1 MSSKKRKEAPQSIT
15 IDTTTLKI
23 NIKSTGDLITKD
35 YDLLPF
41 HPNMADLRDLSNN
54 SYILFPSFV
63 KITMKDLKNAGVG
76 EDYPKVFMNLD
87 KYIKLIKYV
96 TSPDRA
102 EDFTLFIDKT
112 QVKNYSIALAQNA
125 LTDLMADN
133 ATDIISIQKYEPL
146 TEQEIITNNIEIIK
160 NIFLPVKSHF
170 FILGND
176 YVIGQSKFKPPYIP
190 STETNLK
197 LSDISKK
204 IPLAYTVT
212 FELQLLDAANN
223 PDAGNFSKMSCK
235 AKKANI
241 AKDSMD
247 IFGTNFGYVPEKKAM
262 IPSILN
268 TSKTT
273 QNRQFSKLQKEWEER
288 NKYVKAPA
296 NERERIAMEKNWTP
310 LQRKMAEFDKKQE
323 AYNKIPPLWIK
334 EKQELE
340 AKYKDFTAEM
350 VKLWQELKDVEKSNT
365 DASGLKKDSFVK
377 DLLDGVKLKMK
388 EAAEKVRLKVTEPL
402 TAEQITKNKTAA
414 DALSDAS
421 ITLEEMKQLLKVY
434 TTTKAELQTKTDTVQ
449 ITKYEE
455 EINKLADQLAKL
467 AEINALIKTIDA
479 LTLSD
484 KPRVESTIVD
494 STFFK
499 NEKALEEN
507 AINDKYTKTLVEGTG
522 LAEKEIDLRVLREQE
537 VDLTAKIERLM
548 KSEDPSDRYNVESVK
563 TDLAKL
569 QADIR
574 RKLAD
579 IEVIKQK
586 YDTKNIITGW
596 KKTLGEMDSISK
608 TVEREK
614 TKDEK
619 KIKNETMNK
628 VLDEKLKEIRNIKKE
643 LLLAKFFEGDY
654 DDLSKS
660 EKESYEKKSQS
671 DRPLDSVNIL
681 QQNLDAVKEQY
692 LEMANEFS
700 PFNKV
705 QALITLLNDDL
716 TAIKKLKDSKK
727 SERES
732 KDRDIKTKN
741 SDKLAIARQAES
753 AKRDLTPADE
763 EKLKNYDKDIAVVQN
778 ELNEKIIPIF
788 EKTEERRKI
797 YDKYIDALKKID
809 PNDTTINTLLIT
821 YEGDFKKLTAELN
834 SLINEKKRKRQAN
847 AEEIKPIID
856 TINDLQKKVQK
867 KKKDLKSTR
876 TDEEKD
882 TDLIKL
888 KEEVKEKNEELTTK
902 NEALEADLRILNEN
916 YESALT
922 SKFAKSPST
931 KGGGSIMKKTRKRKR
946 HTTAA
951 YAAAKRYILKK
962 NKIVKKKKT
971 AHNKRKKYTLRRR
984 R

>member
-1 MSSKKRKEAPQSIT
+1 MSSKKRKESPQSIT

-125 LTDLMADN
+125 LTDLIADN

-204 IPLAYTVT
+204 IPMAYTVT
-212 FELQLLDAANN
+212 FELQLLDAVNN

-241 AKDSMD
+241 AKDSLD

-350 VKLWQELKDVEKSNT
+350 VKLWQELKEVEKSNS
-365 DASGLKKDSFVK
+365 DSNGVLKTDSFVK
-377 DLLDGVKLKMK
+377 DLLNGVKLKMK
-388 EAAEKVRLKVTEPL
+388 EAAEKVLVNTREKSPAYV
-402 TAEQITKNKTAA
+402 EQKPDIDGLIQNIEKMKSNQNKEVDRA
-414 DALSDAS
+414 
-421 ITLEEMKQLLKVY
+421 V
-434 TTTKAELQTKTDTVQ
+434 
-449 ITKYEE
+449 
-455 EINKLADQLAKL
+455 EIFMNPSMENEQ
-467 AEINALIKTIDA
+467 NTIDY
-479 LTLSD
+479 
-484 KPRVESTIVD
+484 
-494 STFFK
+494 
-499 NEKALEEN
+499 
-507 AINDKYTKTLVEGTG
+507 KYTKTLVEGTG
-522 LAEKEIDLRVLREQE
+522 VAEKEIDLRVLRDQE

-563 TDLAKL
+563 TDLVKL

-586 YDTKNIITGW
+586 YDTAKIIAGW

-654 DDLSKS
+654 DDLSRS

-671 DRPLDSVNIL
+671 DRPLDSVKTL
-681 QQNLDAVKEQY
+681 QENLDGVKDQY
-692 LEMANEFS
+692 LEMANEYS

-705 QALITLLNDDL
+705 QALITLLNDDFA
-716 TAIKKLKDSKK
+716 AIKKLKDSKK
-727 SERES
+727 SERET

-753 AKRDLTPADE
+753 RKKDLTPADE
-763 EKLKNYDKDIAVVQN
+763 EKLKNYDKDIAVIQN

-809 PNDTTINTLLIT
+809 PTQTTIDTLLNT
-821 YEGDFKKLTAELN
+821 YKDDFNQLTTKLYD
-834 SLINEKKRKRQAN
+834 LINEKIKKRQAN
-847 AEEIKPIID
+847 ATDIKPIIVE
-856 TINDLQKKVQK
+856 INELEKKVQQK
-867 KKKDLKSTR
+867 KKELKQAKG
-876 TDEEKD
+876 DEEKD

-888 KEEVKEKNEELTTK
+888 KEDVKDKNEELTAK
-902 NEALEADLRILNEN
+902 NEALEAELRILNEN
-916 YESALT
+916 YETELT
-922 SKFAKSPST
+922 AKFAKSPST

-971 AHNKRKKYTLRRR
+971 AHNKRKKYTLRRHR

>member
-1 MSSKKRKEAPQSIT
+1 MSSKKRKESPQLIT

-125 LTDLMADN
+125 LTDLIADN

-204 IPLAYTVT
+204 IPMAYTVT
-212 FELQLLDAANN
+212 FELQLLDAVNN

-241 AKDSMD
+241 AKDSLD

-350 VKLWQELKDVEKSNT
+350 VKLWQELKEVEKSNS
-365 DASGLKKDSFVK
+365 DSNGVLKKDSFVK
-377 DLLDGVKLKMK
+377 DLLDGVKTKMK
-388 EAAEKVRLKVTEPL
+388 EAVEKVLVNTREKSPAYVEKKLDIDGLIQNIENMKSNQNKEVDRAVENYMNPSMEN
-402 TAEQITKNKTAA
+402 EQN
-414 DALSDAS
+414 
-421 ITLEEMKQLLKVY
+421 
-434 TTTKAELQTKTDTVQ
+434 
-449 ITKYEE
+449 
-455 EINKLADQLAKL
+455 
-467 AEINALIKTIDA
+467 TIDY
-479 LTLSD
+479 
-484 KPRVESTIVD
+484 
-494 STFFK
+494 
-499 NEKALEEN
+499 
-507 AINDKYTKTLVEGTG
+507 KYTKTLVEGTG
-522 LAEKEIDLRVLREQE
+522 MAEKEIDLRVLRDQE

-563 TDLAKL
+563 TDLVKL

-596 KKTLGEMDSISK
+596 KKTLGDMDSISK

-654 DDLSKS
+654 DDLSRS

-671 DRPLDSVNIL
+671 DRPLDSVKTL
-681 QQNLDAVKEQY
+681 QENLDGVKDQY
-692 LEMANEFS
+692 LEMANEYS

-705 QALITLLNDDL
+705 QALITLLNDDFA
-716 TAIKKLKDSKK
+716 AIKKLKDSKK
-727 SERES
+727 SERET

-753 AKRDLTPADE
+753 RKKDLTPADE
-763 EKLKNYDKDIAVVQN
+763 EKLKNYDKDIAVIQN

-809 PNDTTINTLLIT
+809 PNDTTIDTLLIT

-834 SLINEKKRKRQAN
+834 NLINEKKRKRQAN
-847 AEEIKPIID
+847 AEEIKPIIVA
-856 TINDLQKKVQK
+856 INELEKKVQNRK
-867 KKKDLKSTR
+867 KVIKTQKG
-876 TDEEKD
+876 DEEKD
-882 TDLIKL
+882 TDLTTL
-888 KEEVKEKNEELTTK
+888 KEQVKDKNEELTAK
-902 NEALEADLRILNEN
+902 NEALEAELRILNEN
-916 YESALT
+916 YETELT
-922 SKFAKSPST
+922 AKFAKSPST

-971 AHNKRKKYTLRRR
+971 AHNKRKKYTLRRHR